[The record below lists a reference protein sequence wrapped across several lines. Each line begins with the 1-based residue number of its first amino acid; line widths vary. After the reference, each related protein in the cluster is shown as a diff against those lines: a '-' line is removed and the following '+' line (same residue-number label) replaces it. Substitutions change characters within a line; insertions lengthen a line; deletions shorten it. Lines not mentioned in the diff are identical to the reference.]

1 MSFTPNWLL
10 HALLVSNRIHFF
22 LFNVVELGASTVTTK
37 CLIVSDVGWVAF
49 LKGAEEW
56 RLFQWEL
63 FVDERL
69 ASSISHEMG
78 VKSTVLTNY
87 LTVWLISV
95 ENLAVLL
102 CVFMSFQILFAL
114 VRIFF
119 VANAV

>member
-1 MSFTPNWLL
+1 MSFAPDWLL
-10 HALLVSNRIHFF
+10 HALLVSNRVHFF
-22 LFNVVELGASTVTTK
+22 LFNVVKLGAPTVATK
-37 CLIVSDVGWVAF
+37 CLIVSDVGGVAF
-49 LKGAEEW
+49 LKGTEEW
-56 RLFQWEL
+56 SLLKWDL
-63 FVDERL
+63 FVNECL
-69 ASSISHEMG
+69 ASSISHEIR

-95 ENLAVLL
+95 ENFAVLL

>member
-1 MSFTPNWLL
+1 MSFTPDRLL
-10 HALLVSNRIHFF
+10 NALLVSDRVYLF
-22 LFNVVELGASTVTTK
+22 LFNVVELGASTVATK
-37 CLIVSDVGWVAF
+37 CLIVSDVGGVAF
-49 LKGAEEW
+49 LEGTEEW
-56 RLFQWEL
+56 RLLQWKL
-63 FVDERL
+63 FVDECL

-102 CVFMSFQILFAL
+102 CVFMSFHILFAL

-119 VANAV
+119 VADAV

>member
-1 MSFTPNWLL
+1 MSFAPDWLL
-10 HALLVSNRIHFF
+10 HALLVSNRVHFF
-22 LFNVVELGASTVTTK
+22 LFNVVELGAFTVATK
-37 CLIVSDVGWVAF
+37 CLIVSDVGGVAF
-49 LKGAEEW
+49 LKGTEEW
-56 RLFQWEL
+56 SLLQWDL
-63 FVDERL
+63 FVNECL
-69 ASSISHEMG
+69 ASSISHEIR